1 MPPKDPK
8 SVAQLQAV
16 NRYVPSITFATGDK
30 NHTQEVVGTEATDG
44 TEKGCVGVVR
54 HYKMLNETGG
64 AHTHSGGQIFG
75 TMSRHAREN
84 GRRRAECNHHQQK
97 FTRSM
102 THFASFGAH
111 HASLWMGTYKFKNG

>member
-75 TMSRHAREN
+75 TMSRHAREK
-84 GRRRAECNHHQQK
+84 GRMQPPPTKIYTINDTFCLIWCP
-97 FTRSM
+97 
-102 THFASFGAH
+102 
-111 HASLWMGTYKFKNG
+111 LWMGTYKFKNG